1 VTRLREARFGGRRE
15 VVVDASAMIEVLLRA
30 PGAEAVTA
38 RLFRGRD
45 TLHAPHLL
53 DVEVA
58 QVLRR
63 YARTGA
69 LGADRAAQALDDL
82 ADFPLLRYPHDL
94 LLARVW
100 QLRDN
105 LTAYDA
111 VYIALAESLGAALV
125 TRDARLA
132 GVPGHRARVEVI

>member
-1 VTRLREARFGGRRE
+1 MI
-15 VVVDASAMIEVLLRA
+15 VVDASAMIDSLLRR
-30 PGAEAVTA
+30 PGAEAAAA
-38 RLFRGRD
+38 RLFRGRE

-63 YARTGA
+63 YVRTGA
-69 LGADRAAQALDDL
+69 LGAERAAQALDDL

-94 LLARVW
+94 LLSRVW
-100 QLRDN
+100 RLRDN

-111 VYIALAESLGAALV
+111 VYIALSETLGATLV
-125 TRDARLA
+125 TRDARLV
-132 GVPGHRARVEVI
+132 GVPGHRAQVELV

>member
-1 VTRLREARFGGRRE
+1 M
-15 VVVDASAMIEVLLRA
+15 VDVLLRR
-30 PGAEAVTA
+30 PGAEAVEA

-45 TLHAPHLL
+45 SLHAPHLL

-63 YARTGA
+63 YARTGGLA
-69 LGADRAAQALDDL
+69 AERAAQALDDL

-100 QLRDN
+100 ELRDN

-111 VYIALAESLGAALV
+111 VYIALAETLGAALV
-125 TRDARLA
+125 TRDARLT
-132 GVPGHRARVEVI
+132 GVPGHKARVELV